1 MEDHRLTFDKSKNS
15 YPKTLDDFEPL
26 VPTYKTMISDL
37 KNVGVDIEV
46 KDAQT
51 AVDNMLT
58 VMCCNPHV
66 VNTKCMQIT
75 WLHQV
80 MVKMQ
85 RSELNDFC
93 ADMVFLAMKVGRGN
107 RDRYGPFAKIY

>member
-1 MEDHRLTFDKSKNS
+1 M
-15 YPKTLDDFEPL
+15 
-26 VPTYKTMISDL
+26 
-37 KNVGVDIEV
+37 DIEV

-66 VNTKCMQIT
+66 VNSKCMQIN

-80 MVKMQ
+80 MV
-85 RSELNDFC
+85 ELPRNELSDFC
-93 ADMVFLAMKVGRGN
+93 ADMIFLAMKVGRSG